1 MALYP
6 GHETGFLGYV
16 RTVRLEPI
24 GRTEREV
31 PPDRTVLL
39 ERAVISEL
47 AATAVGLEVDR
58 GIGVEQVRDRA
69 VYREVLVDAVVRVN
83 VGYDELV
90 HSVVLIPRRRQRSAT
105 RIAEAVSR
113 GRRTG

>member
-39 ERAVISEL
+39 QRAVIGEL

-69 VYREVLVDAVVRVN
+69 VYREVVVEAVVRVE
-83 VGYDELV
+83 VGLHELV
-90 HSVVLIPRRRQRSAT
+90 HRAVLIPRRRQRGAT
-105 RIAEAVSR
+105 GIAEAISR
-113 GRRTG
+113 RRRS